1 MTTYRNAFVFTGSG
15 FEKKSF
21 AVEKGLFAEPSASE
35 CGVDLSGKYIIPGLM
50 DIHTHGN
57 SGCDFSD
64 GDSEGLKKMALYYAE
79 NGVTAFCP
87 TSMTLP
93 YETLEQAFETVAGY
107 EKTRPDRAA
116 RIPGINMEGP
126 FFSEKKK
133 GAQNGAYLRKPDI
146 KAFEELYKVAGG
158 LISLVDI
165 APELEGAVHFTEKAG
180 ELCTVSVAHTDASY
194 EQANALFE
202 AGATHLTHMF
212 NGMPPIHHRN
222 PGVIGAAAER
232 ENVYAELI
240 GDGHHVHES
249 VVRMAFKLFPDR
261 ICLISDSLRCAGM
274 PEGEYDVGGQRVWL
288 KDKLARL
295 ADGTIAGSAVSVWD
309 CMKNAIR
316 FGIPVP
322 DAIKAA
328 TINPAKSI
336 GADKMYGSVEP
347 GKYAD
352 FIICDENLNREKVF
366 IGGTCITDSN

>member
-1 MTTYRNAFVFTGSG
+1 MMVYSNAFVFTGIG

-21 AVEKGLFAEPSASE
+21 AVDRGLFVEPPAAASP
-35 CGVDLSGKYIIPGLM
+35 VDLSGKYVIPGLM

-57 SGCDFSD
+57 SGWDFSD
-64 GDSEGLKKMALYYAE
+64 GNFEGLGKMAGYYAK

-93 YETLEQAFETVAGY
+93 YETLKRAFETVAGY
-107 EKTRPDRAA
+107 EKTRQDRAA

-146 KAFEELYKVAGG
+146 KAFEELYKAAGG

-165 APELEGAVHFTEKAG
+165 APELEGAVEFTKKAR

-194 EQANALFE
+194 EQANALFD
-202 AGATHLTHMF
+202 AGAVHLTHMF

-240 GDGHHVHES
+240 GDGHHIHES
-249 VVRMAFKLFPDR
+249 VVRMAFKLFPNR

-274 PEGEYDVGGQRVWL
+274 PEGEYELGGQKVWL

-295 ADGTIAGSAVSVWD
+295 ADRTIAGSAVTVWD

-316 FGIPVP
+316 FGVTAQ
-322 DAIKAA
+322 DAINAA
-328 TINPAKSI
+328 SINPARSI
-336 GADKMYGSVEP
+336 GADKMYGSIEP

-352 FIICDENLNREKVF
+352 FIICDEELNREQVF
-366 IGGTCITDSN
+366 IGGICITDSN